1 MIDDLPELSGPV
13 FEPAS
18 KRPASSIVL
27 LLHGYGANGEDLIGL
42 APPLSQAL
50 PDTVFLSPNAPFPC
64 EGNPIGGFQ
73 WFDVWQ
79 NEGNDR
85 IKAVRYAA
93 EIVKAYITAE
103 LEKRDLDLS
112 RMVFLGFSQGTML
125 SLHLG
130 LRLEKPCGA
139 IVGYSGRLEA
149 PELLEKEIRSRPPVI
164 LIHGE
169 EDPLLPVEMMDA
181 AEIELRANQVDISS
195 FRRPGLGHGIDPE
208 GLKMGAA
215 FISRCLAG

>member
-18 KRPASSIVL
+18 KRPANSIVL

-79 NEGNDR
+79 NEGKDR

-130 LRLEKPCGA
+130 LRLENPCGA

-149 PELLEKEIRSRPPVI
+149 PELLEKEIRSRPPVM

-181 AEIELRANQVDISS
+181 AETELRANQVDISS

-208 GLKMGAA
+208 GLKLGAA

>member
-1 MIDDLPELSGPV
+1 MIDDLPELSGSV

-18 KRPASSIVL
+18 KQPASSIVL

-79 NEGNDR
+79 NEGKDR
-85 IKAVRYAA
+85 IKAVRHAA

-103 LEKRDLDLS
+103 LKKRDLDLS

-130 LRLEKPCGA
+130 LRLENPCSG
-139 IVGYSGRLEA
+139 IVGYSGRLEL
-149 PELLEKEIRSRPPVI
+149 PELLEKEIRSRPPVM

-169 EDPLLPVEMMDA
+169 EDPLLPVELMDA
-181 AEIELRANQVDISS
+181 AETKLKANHVDISS

-208 GLKMGAA
+208 GLKLGAA
-215 FISRCLAG
+215 FIRRCLAG

>member
-1 MIDDLPELSGPV
+1 M
-13 FEPAS
+13 
-18 KRPASSIVL
+18 
-27 LLHGYGANGEDLIGL
+27 
-42 APPLSQAL
+42 
-50 PDTVFLSPNAPFPC
+50 
-64 EGNPIGGFQ
+64 
-73 WFDVWQ
+73 
-79 NEGNDR
+79 
-85 IKAVRYAA
+85 
-93 EIVKAYITAE
+93 KAYVTAE

-130 LRLEKPCGA
+130 LRLENPCGA

-149 PELLEKEIRSRPPVI
+149 PELLEREIRSRPPVM

-181 AEIELRANQVDISS
+181 AETELRANQVDISS

-208 GLKMGAA
+208 GLKLGAA

>member
-18 KRPASSIVL
+18 KRPANSIVL

-73 WFDVWQ
+73 WFDVWE
-79 NEGNDR
+79 NEGKDR

-93 EIVKAYITAE
+93 DIVKAYITAE
-103 LEKRDLDLS
+103 LEKRDLDFS

-130 LRLEKPCGA
+130 LRLENPCGA

-149 PELLEKEIRSRPPVI
+149 PKLLEKEIRTRPPVM

-181 AEIELRANQVDISS
+181 AETELRANHVDVSS

-208 GLKMGAA
+208 GLKLGAA

>member
-79 NEGNDR
+79 NEGKDR

-93 EIVKAYITAE
+93 EIVKAYIE
-103 LEKRDLDLS
+103 YDERVKDINVGCLMS
-112 RMVFLGFSQGTML
+112 VFLIL
-125 SLHLG
+125 N
-130 LRLEKPCGA
+130 RLLLATFEKSKRHC
-139 IVGYSGRLEA
+139 
-149 PELLEKEIRSRPPVI
+149 RSAHPY
-164 LIHGE
+164 
-169 EDPLLPVEMMDA
+169 
-181 AEIELRANQVDISS
+181 NNW
-195 FRRPGLGHGIDPE
+195 
-208 GLKMGAA
+208 
-215 FISRCLAG
+215 

>member
-18 KRPASSIVL
+18 KQPASSIVL

-79 NEGNDR
+79 NEGKDR
-85 IKAVRYAA
+85 IKAVRHAA

-130 LRLEKPCGA
+130 LRLENPCGG

-149 PELLEKEIRSRPPVI
+149 SELLEKEIRSRPPVM

-181 AEIELRANQVDISS
+181 AETELRANHVDISS
-195 FRRPGLGHGIDPE
+195 VRRPGLGHGIDPE
-208 GLKMGAA
+208 GLKLGAA
-215 FISRCLAG
+215 FIRRCLAG